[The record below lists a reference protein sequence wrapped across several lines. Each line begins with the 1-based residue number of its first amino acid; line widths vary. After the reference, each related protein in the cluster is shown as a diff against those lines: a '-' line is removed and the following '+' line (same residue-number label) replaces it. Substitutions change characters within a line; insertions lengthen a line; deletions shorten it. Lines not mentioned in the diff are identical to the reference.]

1 MPYLKPIGVEIRTT
15 PMDDPA
21 PASASAAALHSLRR
35 SLPHRLKAGGIH
47 LSLSAVIFGAA
58 LYLILVQWYPGFHFL
73 ADGGWQGVRIMA
85 AVDLVLGPA
94 LTFIIFNPFKARRL
108 IVFDLTCIGLVQLGA
123 LIWGFYA
130 VHGQR
135 PVSIN
140 FHDGLFYSMPAR
152 SLRAQGAAPEVLAR
166 LSGRRPALVY
176 VTPPA
181 DAAERRRVGEQAA
194 AGRMAYED
202 SFFFRAFEPHW
213 PDVQRA
219 AAREPPMQDP
229 SFARDLPGFLSRHGG
244 RASDYRFFR
253 YQGGYGSCV
262 LALNAAGAVVDAL
275 GCETA

>member
-1 MPYLKPIGVEIRTT
+1 MPYLKPIRVEVRTAL
-15 PMDDPA
+15 MDDPA
-21 PASASAAALHSLRR
+21 PSTTPAVVLHSLRR

-47 LSLSAVIFGAA
+47 LSLSAVIFGVA
-58 LYLILVQWYPGFHFL
+58 LYLILVQWYPGFHFA

-108 IVFDLTCIGLVQLGA
+108 IVFDLACIGLVQLGA

-152 SLRAQGAAPEVLAR
+152 SLRAEGAAPEVLAR
-166 LSGRRPALVY
+166 LSDRRPALVY
-176 VTPPA
+176 VASPA
-181 DAAERRRVGEQAA
+181 DAAEWQRVRERVA
-194 AGRMAYED
+194 AGQMAHED
-202 SFFFRAFEPHW
+202 SYFFRAFAQHW
-213 PDVQRA
+213 PDVQRSA
-219 AAREPPMQDP
+219 APPTRDP
-229 SFARDLPGFLSRHGG
+229 SFSRDLPGFLARHGG
-244 RASDYRFFR
+244 QASDYRFFR

-275 GCETA
+275 GCETG